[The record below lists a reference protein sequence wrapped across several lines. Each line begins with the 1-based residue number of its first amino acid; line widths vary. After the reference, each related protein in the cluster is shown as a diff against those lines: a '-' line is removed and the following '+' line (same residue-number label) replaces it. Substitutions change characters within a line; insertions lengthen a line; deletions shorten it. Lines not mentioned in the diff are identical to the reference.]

1 MTLDGVRPREMALF
15 SPLSTMGRK
24 EGPSTTTTTT
34 SGGGRGVGGCCGVK
48 I

>member
-24 EGPSTTTTTT
+24 EGSSTTTTT
-34 SGGGRGVGGCCGVK
+34 SGGGEGGRRMLLWG
-48 I
+48 